1 MENLVPILESPH
13 RPDAITLVRVSNP
26 LNPMIDR
33 QSKVIDY
40 FGESI
45 LKIKD
50 NYFPNGLPVISS
62 VNGKIIQECDLGN
75 ITLKHGDYLVFYPT
89 IEGGGGGMRMV
100 AFLALAIISAFVAPY
115 LTAAMGG
122 MMTAGGAVGGAL
134 TATGMMVSGMIGMA
148 INFVGGMIINALLP
162 PTTPEQAS
170 GGNSTAY
177 SFSPHTTQAQGIPL
191 PKIYGVLKSHGNII
205 TAFNYNYKDQST
217 ANVLVSFGT
226 GPIEDIYDYKIND
239 QRMGN
244 TKDITFGERHGELRQ
259 EVIPAFTE
267 TKSENPYSL
276 RIRHVSDWTQTKHL
290 IDTSVV
296 AYDSAL
302 QGWKLTALNDGIL
315 VSGSYAYP
323 FPSTLVEGS
332 TYTDSTEGVTW
343 SCEGKYPYET
353 TTTGNDFDTLE
364 LEFNFPKG
372 LVRYDDEGNAGKVNV
387 DIDVQISPA
396 GQDDWY
402 SITRKPKTMSA
413 WTPNMEITT
422 DSIVSS
428 PQGSGLYKILYMS
441 KGISRTGL
449 REIAFNT
456 QPFSSTIESLNT
468 NNPLTPWIKAYVGN
482 SSGPTTG
489 TYTDDGVD
497 VAPQLNGNVLNNGYQ
512 LKLNTSGKY
521 LYCLLDENTTLNH
534 SVGIHLMSYVITGAS
549 GAINLKAEYKRKRDG
564 TWVSLANTGQ
574 NFATDGG
581 FRFDYMKLASNKNN
595 YWMPAT
601 FTGLDLLGLAYGSGH
616 WIRFYFNTVSNGYPT
631 MGILRAQKANTG
643 ATDGLIV
650 YTEARKDYSY
660 SQGVSPNI
668 GTWSAGYWTTTSG
681 YLKDSSLWVEAVA
694 DTSSTKHIHSKRVE
708 GAKYDGSGWKDWD
721 KRGATWRYIT
731 TPCYVI
737 FASNLENSKRISART
752 QKSSFFT
759 VRTPNIYPHGY
770 YDVKIDRLTAD
781 ANPKRTD
788 ISDEMYL
795 SNIREIVYDDFA
807 YPRHALL
814 GVKALATEKLSGSLD
829 ISAIVKGLVTQV
841 NRPHEVIG
849 SNGYNYRC
857 KTYLPSPTTAS
868 HMPITGSS
876 WSTYWEQGGSS
887 AVENNITFS
896 AVTSYSAT
904 PTWVTEYTTNPAW
917 VCYDIL
923 SQPVIGMPT
932 EVTID
937 DNSFEC
943 VISHTASSL
952 NKPISGQDWSKYWQI
967 SGDIGIG
974 DPWITSTVCSARPI
988 IRYEGIDPSRLVLSS
1003 FKTLAD
1009 YCDELVY
1016 DENGTLE
1023 RRHEFNGIFDAEMT
1037 LWEAALKVTEMCRS
1051 SLIWNGMNIAV
1062 VTDVKATLPTD
1073 AVQLFTS
1080 GNILPDSFKETFLP
1094 MEERVSEVEI
1104 SFLNR
1109 AKDWERDTIS
1119 IYNPDSV
1126 TLSNKASIEP
1136 LGITKASQAWR
1147 HAQYLVNRN
1156 KYLKKTVEFE
1166 TDLEAIACT
1175 VGDVFYFQNDVPRWG
1190 MAGGRLAADSHDGI
1204 LLQLDQNI
1212 TLSATGSYGM
1222 MVRHNDDTL
1231 ETKQIST
1238 VLGPELLT
1246 NGGFELGP
1254 INNTDSV
1261 YGWTDS
1267 GYSTITVQFGGKYEN
1282 YLKLDSHGSSYQ
1294 SFYQDVSGKLMDGH
1308 LYRMSY
1314 WAKDGTLASQTT
1326 DMTLYTASREYR
1338 TSALTTS
1345 TDWQK
1350 KYKDIVFTEVVG
1362 GTTWCY
1368 VEKTTST
1375 LGNILFD
1382 EVSIREIL
1390 TDKPVGGNILTDGSF
1405 EGNLNTWT
1413 PTDCT
1418 ITNTA
1423 ITGVSGKGLKMS
1435 TTTAGTQHCI
1445 SQSFPVT
1452 EGKRYRISFWVKDG
1466 SPTNQAFYG
1475 YFTNGSWSHID
1486 AAISGVSSATWTQ
1499 YSSDFTCTGHE
1510 DANGYFLLYKYNASV
1525 GYILFDEARVFE
1537 LESASGDMVEVAS
1550 AFSVGRIGQTN
1561 LVSNGSF
1568 ESATTGWTGT
1578 NCTLSIGTGLGVN
1591 GGNCLVATQT
1601 TGAFYYPYYTVSVI
1615 PGRRYTFSAWVK
1627 QGTDTG
1633 ASGYLSYWSISDP
1646 TEARS
1651 DNLTTSSVWTKVE
1664 YSFVSNNT
1672 GDKVA
1677 CLVFETGTGTT
1688 LWDEVEVY
1696 ESAYPTQYAPYSVG
1710 TLNSEAKAFRAINIS
1725 QSSEQRAKITAIEY
1739 DESVYADDEEV
1750 ALPDT
1755 GDTWTEVTK
1764 IRPVTNLTLMEIPS
1778 IGTSDTV
1785 GKRSITVSFNRPVDD
1800 FNYRT
1805 ARVWYKFNRIDE
1817 EDSDDAWALLTETSG
1832 TTATIPEVIPNY
1844 RYTVC
1849 VTSVS
1854 KDNIETLWEE
1864 SPKAAYN
1871 VSDVS
1876 FQSTMLLDSRVTG
1889 LQIIGNPNSTTF
1901 IGTDCNVSW
1910 NPSIVLSGNT
1920 VAGGVANSTNLMESG
1935 VAFSTSDVDSLAVE
1949 SYKLNANDVTGPGTR
1964 LYQSPNAKGAGI
1976 SIPQTWFKDYE
1987 VSVYNY
1993 DTGSL
1998 LRTEYVTDNFYTYT
2012 YDKNYVDNNTQVA
2025 TKIQIDIKA
2034 RDINLNSSLPTTLIA
2049 YNPSIAESVTIDRIS
2064 NAGVGDN
2071 LLISS
2076 DEVANSNSTSYVK
2089 LKEIR
2094 LAIAGSYRI
2103 SWEQQVSQP
2112 MVPNPSITRT
2122 QLYKNGV
2129 AFGPETT
2136 TGEDPAGPLYTP
2148 FTVDVDGWEATDLLQ
2163 IYGKRVQAS
2172 TEVRV
2177 RNFRVYE
2184 QSPIIPLVTYTL

>member
-13 RPDAITLVRVSNP
+13 RQDAITLVRINNP

-33 QSKVIDY
+33 KSKVIDY

-45 LKIKD
+45 LTIKD
-50 NYFPNGLPVISS
+50 NYFPTGLPVIAS
-62 VNGKIIQECDLGN
+62 VNGKIVQDCDLGS

-89 IEGGGGGMRMV
+89 IEGGSGGMRMV

-115 LTAAMGG
+115 LTGLMGG
-122 MMTAGGAVGGAL
+122 MMTVGGTVGGAL

-148 INFVGGMIINALLP
+148 MNFVGGMIINALLP
-162 PTTPEQAS
+162 PTTPEQTS
-170 GGNSTAY
+170 GKTSTAY
-177 SFSPHTTQAQGIPL
+177 SFSPHSTQAIGIPL

-205 TAFNYNYKDQST
+205 TAFNYNIKDKST
-217 ANVLVSFGT
+217 ANVLVSFGS

-244 TKDITFGERHGELRQ
+244 TKDITFGERHGELHQ

-276 RIRHVSDWTQTKHL
+276 RIRHVSDWTRTKHL

-302 QGWKLTALNDGIL
+302 QGWKLTALNDGKI
-315 VSGSYAYP
+315 VDTDYAYP
-323 FPSTLVEGS
+323 FPSTIVEGS
-332 TYTDSTEGVTW
+332 TYTDSTEGVVWT
-343 SCEGKYPYET
+343 CEGKYPYET
-353 TTTGNDFDTLE
+353 TTTGNDFDALE
-364 LEFNFPKG
+364 IEFNFPRG
-372 LVRYDDEGNAGKVNV
+372 LVRYDDEGNAGTVS
-387 DIDVQISPA
+387 IDVDVQVTPA
-396 GQDDWY
+396 GQDNWY
-402 SITRKPKTMSA
+402 SITRKPKTMA
-413 WTPNMEITT
+413 TWTPGMGITA
-422 DSIVSS
+422 DSIISS
-428 PQGSGLYKILYMS
+428 PQGSGLYKILYLS
-441 KGISRTGL
+441 PSTTRTGL

-456 QPFSSTIESLNT
+456 QPFSCTVESVNDSV
-468 NNPLTPWIKAYVGN
+468 PLSSWIKAYIGN

-489 TYTDDGVD
+489 TYDDDGVD
-497 VAPQLNGNVLNNGYQ
+497 ISSQLNGNVLNNGYPLQ
-512 LKLNTSGKY
+512 LNTTGKY
-521 LYCLLDENTTLNH
+521 LYCLLDNNMTSYYST
-534 SVGIHLMSYVITGAS
+534 GMYLMSYVITGAS
-549 GAINLKAEYKRKRDG
+549 GGAVHLKAEYKRRRDG
-564 TWVSLANTGQ
+564 AWTSLGNDGQ
-574 NFATDGG
+574 HFSTNND
-581 FRFDYMKLASNKNN
+581 FRLDYMKIANRKNT
-595 YWMPAT
+595 YWMPST
-601 FTGLDLLGLAYGSGH
+601 FDNYGSGH
-616 WIRFYFNTVSNGYPT
+616 WVRFSFTDVGNGYPV
-631 MGILRAQKANTG
+631 MGLLRPQKANTG
-643 ATDGLIV
+643 ATDGLII
-650 YTEARKDYSY
+650 YTEARKNYAYS
-660 SQGVSPNI
+660 SGIAPNN

-681 YLKDSSLWVEAVA
+681 YLEDYSLWVEAVT
-694 DTSSTKHIHSKRVE
+694 TSDHTYRSHNNGDDYR
-708 GAKYDGSGWKDWD
+708 GSGWNDWD
-721 KRGATWRYIT
+721 KRGAFWRYIT
-731 TPCYVI
+731 TDCYVI
-737 FASNLENSKRISART
+737 FANNLEQSKKISART
-752 QKSSFFT
+752 QKSLFFT

-770 YDVKIDRLTAD
+770 YDIKIDRITAD
-781 ANPKRTD
+781 ANPKRTN
-788 ISDEMYL
+788 ITDEMYL
-795 SNIREIVYDDFA
+795 SNIREIVYDDFS

-814 GVKALATEKLSGSLD
+814 GIKALATEKLSGSLD

-841 NRPHEVIG
+841 NRPDEVIG

-857 KTYLPSPTTAS
+857 KTYLPSPSEAS

-896 AVTSYSAT
+896 AVTNYSAT

-932 EVTID
+932 EVTIGD
-937 DNSFEC
+937 YSFEC
-943 VISHTASSL
+943 VISHTATSL

-967 SGDIGIG
+967 GGDIGIG
-974 DPWITSTVCSARPI
+974 DTWITSTVCSARPI

-1156 KYLKKTVEFE
+1156 KYLKKTIEFE

-1175 VGDVFYFQNDVPRWG
+1175 VGDIFYFQNDVPRWG
-1190 MAGGRLAADSHDGI
+1190 MAGGRLAADSHDGVI
-1204 LLQLDQNI
+1204 LQLDQNI
-1212 TLSATGSYGM
+1212 TISATGSYGM

-1231 ETKQIST
+1231 ETKEIST
-1238 VLGPELLT
+1238 LLGPELLT
-1246 NGGFELGP
+1246 NGDFESGP
-1254 INNTDSV
+1254 IDNTDSV
-1261 YGWTDS
+1261 YGWTDT
-1267 GYSTITVQFGGKYEN
+1267 GYSTITVQFGGKYGN
-1282 YLKLDSHGSSYQ
+1282 YLQLAATGFAYQ
-1294 SFYQDVSGKLMDGH
+1294 SAYQDVGGKLLDGH
-1308 LYRMSY
+1308 LYRLSY

-1326 DMTLYTASREYR
+1326 DMTLYSTTREYR
-1338 TSALTTS
+1338 TSTLTTS

-1350 KYKDIVFTEVVG
+1350 RYKDIVFTEVAG
-1362 GTTWCY
+1362 ETTYCY
-1368 VEKTTST
+1368 IEKTTAN
-1375 LGNILFD
+1375 LGTVLYD

-1390 TDKPVGGNILTDGSF
+1390 TDKPVGGNLLTDGSF
-1405 EGNLNTWT
+1405 EGNLTTWIA
-1413 PTDCT
+1413 TDCT

-1423 ITGVSGKGLKMS
+1423 ITGVSGKGLKLS
-1435 TTTAGTQHCI
+1435 TTTAGTAHCI

-1452 EGKRYRISFWVKDG
+1452 QGKRYRLSFWVKDG

-1486 AAISGVSSATWTQ
+1486 VAISGVSSATWTQ
-1499 YSSDFTCTGHE
+1499 YTSDFTCTGDE
-1510 DANGYFLLYKYNASV
+1510 DANGYVLLYKYNASV
-1525 GYILFDEARVFE
+1525 GYILFDEVRLFE
-1537 LESASGDMVEVAS
+1537 LESASGNAVEVAS
-1550 AFSVGRIGQTN
+1550 TFSVGRIGQTN
-1561 LVSNGSF
+1561 LVSNGTF
-1568 ESATTGWTGT
+1568 ETDTTGWTGT
-1578 NCTLSIGTGLGVN
+1578 NCTLSIGTGLGVD

-1601 TGAFYYPYYTVSVI
+1601 GSTFYYPYCGISVI

-1627 QGTDTG
+1627 QGTDIG
-1633 ASGYLSYWSISDP
+1633 ASGYLSYWSASSSVEERK
-1646 TEARS
+1646 T
-1651 DNLTTSSVWTKVE
+1651 LTTSSVWTKIE
-1664 YSFVSNNT
+1664 YSFVANNT
-1672 GDKVA
+1672 GNLA
-1677 CLVFETGTGTT
+1677 ALLVFESGTGTT

-1696 ESAYPTQYAPYSVG
+1696 ESAYPTQYAPYAIG
-1710 TLNSEAKAFRAINIS
+1710 TLDSEAKAFRAINIS

-1739 DESVYADDEEV
+1739 DADVYADDEEV

-1755 GDTWTEVTK
+1755 GDTWTEAVK
-1764 IRPVTNLTLMEIPS
+1764 IRPVTDLALMEIPS

-1785 GKRSITVSFNRPVDD
+1785 GKRSITISFKRPIDD

-1805 ARVWYKFNRIDE
+1805 ARVWYKYNRIDE
-1817 EDSDDAWALLTETSG
+1817 EDTSSDAWALLTETSG
-1832 TTATIPEVIPNY
+1832 ITATIPEVIPNY

-1854 KDNIETLWEE
+1854 KDNIESLWDE
-1864 SPKAAYN
+1864 SPKAAYI

-1876 FQSTMLLDSRVTG
+1876 FQSIMLLDTRVTG

-1901 IGTDCNVSW
+1901 IGTDCSISW
-1910 NPSIVLSGNT
+1910 NPSIVLAGNT

-1935 VAFSTSDVDSLAVE
+1935 IAFTTSDVDSIVAE
-1949 SYKLNANDVTGPGTR
+1949 SNKLNPNDVTGVGTR

-1987 VSVYNY
+1987 VNVYNY
-1993 DTGSL
+1993 DTGAL

-2012 YDKNYVDNNTQVA
+2012 YDKNYVDNQTQLA
-2025 TKIQIDIKA
+2025 TQLQIDVKA
-2034 RDINLNSSLPTTLIA
+2034 RDVNLNSSIASTLIA
-2049 YNPSIAESVTIDRIS
+2049 YNPNIYDPVTIDRIS

-2071 LLISS
+2071 LLIAS
-2076 DEVANSNSTSYVK
+2076 DTLSRNASTTYT
-2089 LKEIR
+2089 LIKEIR
-2094 LAIAGSYRI
+2094 LAIAGNYRI
-2103 SWEQQVSQP
+2103 SFDLCTNSVSG
-2112 MVPNPSITRT
+2112 NPVSARI
-2122 QLYKNGV
+2122 YKNGV
-2129 AFGPETT
+2129 AIGTERTT
-2136 TGEDPAGPLYTP
+2136 TSIDPAYVTYTE
-2148 FTVDVDGWEATDLLQ
+2148 DINGWEATDLCQ
-2163 IYGKRVQAS
+2163 IWAKRVS
-2172 TEVRV
+2172 TVATAKV
-2177 RNFRVYE
+2177 INFRVYE
-2184 QSPIIPLVTYTL
+2184 LAPIIPIVSQDLDFP